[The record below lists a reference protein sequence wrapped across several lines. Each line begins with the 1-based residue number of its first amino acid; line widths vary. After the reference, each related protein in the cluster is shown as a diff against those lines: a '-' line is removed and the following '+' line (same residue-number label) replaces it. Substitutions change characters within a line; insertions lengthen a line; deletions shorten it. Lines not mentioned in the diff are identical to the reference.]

1 MRAKKAD
8 GSWTEPFDP
17 LKGSRDYVEATPW
30 QYRFF
35 VPHDIAGLEAMMGG
49 RERMLAAVDSLFNYR
64 PEGQESVDRDIRGIL
79 GQYAQG
85 NEPDHNFPWLFNYIG
100 EPSKSQEVVRWL
112 LLNTYHSG
120 PDGICGNEDCG
131 QMSAWYILASLG
143 IYPACPGT
151 GEYIFSA
158 PLFKEAEIRLGNGN
172 SLLIKADHPKRP
184 FISAVTLN
192 GKPVTR
198 NFLTYDEIM
207 GGGTLAF
214 KLSSKPDHRRD
225 NLTAPYSMTTAPVV
239 SKPFIEGDLHLFQ
252 EEAEIRMGCRTEGA
266 VIRYTLDGS
275 EPTADS
281 AAIVLNLTRLAARVL
296 PAYHSLVSFRILCTL
311 MFWCIQGTWRMFYD
325 SLGRRGVMISQLCD
339 LRHEG
344 LIVLGGKLADV
355 IRTIIFQQCPDRWSF
370 SPVLLD
376 LLDHDL

>member
-1 MRAKKAD
+1 
-8 GSWTEPFDP
+8 
-17 LKGSRDYVEATPW
+17 
-30 QYRFF
+30 
-35 VPHDIAGLEAMMGG
+35 MMGG

-120 PDGICGNEDCG
+120 
-131 QMSAWYILASLG
+131 QMSAWFILASLG

-158 PLFKEAEIRLGNGN
+158 PLFRKAEIRLGNGN
-172 SLLIKADHPKRP
+172 SLIIKADHPKRP

-192 GKPVTR
+192 GRPVTR

-207 GGGTLAF
+207 GGGMLEF
-214 KLSSKPDHRRD
+214 KLSSKPDHGRD

-252 EEAEIRMGCRTEGA
+252 DEAEIRMGSRTE
-266 VIRYTLDGS
+266 D
-275 EPTADS
+275 
-281 AAIVLNLTRLAARVL
+281 VLLSCRRQDWDEAWL
-296 PAYHSLVSFRILCTL
+296 PVYLSHGQFCLRWSDR
-311 MFWCIQGTWRMFYD
+311 WR
-325 SLGRRGVMISQLCD
+325 SGGRLGRDERAFFERCSG
-339 LRHEG
+339 
-344 LIVLGGKLADV
+344 
-355 IRTIIFQQCPDRWSF
+355 
-370 SPVLLD
+370 
-376 LLDHDL
+376 